1 MDDTIKIEDINLEV
15 ETLGVAKYESPLT
28 YDSSDSGIAESL
40 FVKKGDRIHYTIR
53 VSEDDIP
60 MGKKSFERAG
70 PRAKIYF
77 KPKTTRAA
85 IVTCGGLCPGINDVI
100 RGIVMELYQW
110 YNVDDV
116 WGIRYGYSGLAA
128 NPDHPPIKLDPDV
141 VAEIHK
147 LGGTILGSSRGC
159 PDLKEIIATLVQKGI
174 NILFCIGGDGTLRG
188 ANAIAKEIKKQKLD
202 ISVIG
207 IPKTIDNDIDFVF
220 QSFGFQTAVE
230 VASHVIDCAHVEAVG
245 AKYGIGLVKLMGRD
259 AGFIS
264 SYASRASGN
273 TDYCLIP
280 EMDFQL
286 EGKDNLYDNVRNHLL
301 KKEHAVIVVAEGA
314 GQNLIGASSDTDD
327 SGNKQFNDIGRFIR
341 FNMREYFKKKWGMS
355 VSIKYI
361 SPSYVIRS
369 VKANSEDSIFCA
381 DLARFAVDA
390 GMAGKTDMMIGHWH
404 DEFTNVPLKAVEGL
418 KKRVRR
424 KSRLWTSVL
433 AGTGQPPEW
442 W

>member
-1 MDDTIKIEDINLEV
+1 MDNTIKIEDIDLDV
-15 ETLGVAKYESPLT
+15 KKLGIARFESPL
-28 YDSSDSGIAESL
+28 SSSISL
-40 FVKKGDRIHYTIR
+40 SVTKEHFIEKGDRIHYTIR
-53 VSEDDIP
+53 VSEDGTP
-60 MGKKSFERAG
+60 LQKKSFERAG

-77 KPKTTRAA
+77 KPQTTRAA
-85 IVTCGGLCPGINDVI
+85 IVTCGGLCPGLNDVI

-110 YNVDDV
+110 YDVDDV
-116 WGIRYGYSGLAA
+116 WGVRYGFSGLAA
-128 NPDHPPIKLDPDV
+128 NPEHPPIKLDPEV
-141 VAEIHK
+141 VSEIHK
-147 LGGTILGSSRGC
+147 LGGTILGSSRGH
-159 PDLKEIIATLVQKGI
+159 PDVKEMVKTLVKRGI

-188 ANAIAKEIKKQKLD
+188 ASAIAEEINKQKLD

-207 IPKTIDNDIDFVF
+207 IPKTIDNDINFVY
-220 QSFGFQTAVE
+220 QSFGFQSAVSI
-230 VASHVIDCAHVEAVG
+230 ASGVIDCAHVEAVG
-245 AKYGIGLVKLMGRD
+245 AKYGVGLVKLMGRD
-259 AGFIS
+259 AGFIA
-264 SYASRASGN
+264 SYAVRASGN
-273 TDYCLIP
+273 ADYCLIP
-280 EMDFQL
+280 EMDFKL
-286 EGKDNLYDNVRNHLL
+286 EGKDNLYENLRNYLL
-301 KKEHAVIVVAEGA
+301 RKEHAVIVVAEGA
-314 GQNLIGASSDTDD
+314 GQHLIGNSGKTDA

-341 FNMREYFKKKWGMS
+341 FNMQEYFKEKWDMP

-404 DEFTNVPLKAVEGL
+404 GEFTNVPLKAVEGL

-424 KSRLWTSVL
+424 ESRLWLSVL